1 MSNLKVERW
10 LVNSEII
17 PYQSNVSYAWNR
29 MKKVL
34 EKEGKCASPWKK
46 INIKKNVSSCWNFI
60 IVPCDWIFHCLY
72 PILVAEKYMDE

>member
-34 EKEGKCASPWKK
+34 EKEGKCASPLKK
-46 INIKKNVSSCWNFI
+46 KKSI
-60 IVPCDWIFHCLY
+60 
-72 PILVAEKYMDE
+72 

>member
-46 INIKKNVSSCWNFI
+46 KINIKKKKY
-60 IVPCDWIFHCLY
+60 HHAE
-72 PILVAEKYMDE
+72 IL